1 MAREKA
7 FAWFPNSIGVANDAE
22 HLHRLPIK
30 PAFVTLRERGGGF
43 AEVAD
48 AVLANMNHGDHE

>member
-7 FAWFPNSIGVANDAE
+7 FAWFPNSIEVANEAE
-22 HLHRLPIK
+22 HLHRLLIK
-30 PAFVTLRERGGGF
+30 PAFVTLTEGGGGF

-48 AVLANMNHGDHE
+48 AVLARMNHGDHE